1 METDRLV
8 AVIMAGGR
16 GERFWPLSRRARPK
30 QLLNLDGSRSLIQQA
45 VERVLP
51 LTGPERVL
59 VVTGREYADSIR
71 EQLPE
76 LPASSIL
83 VEPAGKNTA
92 ACIGLAAVH
101 LSRVPGP
108 WGPDP
113 IMLVLPADHV
123 VRDGEAFR
131 RVVRAAA
138 AAALRH
144 PLVTLGIWP
153 TRPETGYGY
162 IELGERAAVAQ
173 GYDVYRVQRFVEKP
187 DRVLARRYVTDGRHL
202 WNSGM
207 FVWRT
212 GAIREA
218 IATYMPALHEGL
230 ERIAAAW
237 GGPDHARTAADVY
250 ARLDSVSID
259 YGVLERAREIAV
271 IPADFGWDDAG
282 SWPALERLF
291 SPDEDGNVVQGGHHV
306 GIDTSQC
313 IVFVNGEPSRSTDPA
328 RTGRRPRLVA
338 TLGVRDLVIVETEDV
353 TLVCAKDRAQ
363 DIKHLL
369 AALRAGEQEAYL

>member
-1 METDRLV
+1 MAPLV

-30 QLLNLDGSRSLIQQA
+30 QLLNLDGPRSLIQQA

-51 LTGPERVL
+51 LVGPERVL
-59 VVTGREYADSIR
+59 VVTGREYVASVR

-76 LPASSIL
+76 LPEANIL
-83 VEPAGKNTA
+83 VEPAGRNTA

-101 LSRVPGP
+101 LQRTPGP

-113 IMLVLPADHV
+113 IMMVLPADHV
-123 VRDGEAFR
+123 VRDAEAFR
-131 RVVRAAA
+131 RVMRAAA
-138 AAALRH
+138 RAAEEH
-144 PLVTLGIWP
+144 PLVTIGLWP
-153 TRPETGYGY
+153 TRPEPGYGY
-162 IELGERAAVAQ
+162 IELGEPAGQAL
-173 GYDVYRVQRFVEKP
+173 GYEVYRVRRFVEKP
-187 DRVLARRYVTDGRHL
+187 DVALARRYVVGGRHL

-218 IATYMPALHEGL
+218 LARYMPQLHQGL
-230 ERIAAAW
+230 ERIARAW
-237 GGPDHARTAADVY
+237 GAPDAEAVARAVY
-250 ARLDSVSID
+250 EGLESVSID
-259 YGVLERAREIAV
+259 YGVLERAEEMVV

-282 SWPALERLF
+282 SWPAFERLF
-291 SPDEDGNVVQGGHHV
+291 APDEDGNVVRGARHV

-313 IVFVNGEPSRSTDPA
+313 IVVVNGTQPK
-328 RTGRRPRLVA
+328 LVA

-353 TLVCAKDRAQ
+353 TLVCAKERAQ
-363 DIKHLL
+363 DIRALL
-369 AALRAGEQEAYL
+369 ARLRSLGHQEYL

>member
-1 METDRLV
+1 MASLV

-30 QLLNLDGSRSLIQQA
+30 QLLNLDGTKSLIQQA

-51 LTGPERVL
+51 LVDPGRVL
-59 VVTGREYADSIR
+59 VVTGREYAASIR
-71 EQLPE
+71 GQLPE
-76 LPASSIL
+76 LPERNIL
-83 VEPAGKNTA
+83 VEPAGRNTA

-101 LSRVPGP
+101 LQQTPGP
-108 WGPDP
+108 WGSDP
-113 IMLVLPADHV
+113 IMMVLPADHV

-131 RVVRAAA
+131 RVMRAAA
-138 AAALRH
+138 RAAEEH
-144 PLVTLGIWP
+144 PLVTIGVWP

-162 IELGERAAVAQ
+162 IELDAPAGQAL
-173 GYDVYRVQRFVEKP
+173 GYDVYRVRRFVEKP
-187 DRVLARRYVTDGRHL
+187 DVALARRYVAGGRHL

-212 GAIREA
+212 SAIRDA
-218 IATYMPALHEGL
+218 LARHMPALHQGL

-237 GGPDHARTAADVY
+237 HTPQAAEV
-250 ARLDSVSID
+250 AQAVFAELESISID
-259 YGVLERAREIAV
+259 YGVLEKAEHIVV

-282 SWPALERLF
+282 SWPAFERLF
-291 SPDEDGNVVQGGHHV
+291 SPDEDGNVVRGARHV

-313 IVFVNGEPSRSTDPA
+313 IVVVNGEQPK
-328 RTGRRPRLVA
+328 LVA

-353 TLVCAKDRAQ
+353 TLICAKERAQ
-363 DIKHLL
+363 DIRALL
-369 AALRAGEQEAYL
+369 ARLRTLDYQQYL